1 MKKNLIIIKS
11 KTLLLLSL
19 LVILPISKIFC
30 EQKQN
35 QKTTLEK
42 EFKIELKKQNYS
54 VEEVQNIIQ
63 IILEESDNYI
73 EESYNNGY
81 KQATLELK
89 PELDYW
95 KTKYDNQISS
105 LWKDRLK
112 FSFLSVGVGF
122 SVGIGSGILISLKF

>member
-11 KTLLLLSL
+11 KTLLLMSL

-63 IILEESDNYI
+63 IILEESDNSI

-112 FSFLSVGVGF
+112 FSLLSVGVGF

>member
-42 EFKIELKKQNYS
+42 EFKIKLKKQNYS

-112 FSFLSVGVGF
+112 FSLLSVGVGF

>member
-112 FSFLSVGVGF
+112 FSLLSVGVGF

>member
-63 IILEESDNYI
+63 IILEESDNSI

-112 FSFLSVGVGF
+112 FSLLSVGVGF